1 MSVEEKKL
9 AKKLRL
15 LDAAYELFGSKGVNL
30 TAIDEVVRL
39 AGVAKGTFYLYFK
52 DKYDLLD
59 QMILIKSER
68 IFAAAME
75 TAQQKREAFS
85 LSAADTTVSFTEELL
100 RSLSVD
106 RALVSLLQRNLPSFQ
121 ALVLAGENG
130 VLKAPAERLVELF
143 ETCAETRE
151 DAKKM
156 LYIYISLLG
165 SVCCDSI
172 LTGAPYSVEA
182 LKPQLFSVIRHM
194 FSKEPTEP

>member
-1 MSVEEKKL
+1 MGVEEKKL

-30 TAIDEVVRL
+30 TAVDEVVRL

-59 QMILIKSER
+59 QSILIKSER
-68 IFAAAME
+68 IFAAAMD
-75 TAQQKREAFS
+75 TALQKQTASS
-85 LSAADTTVSFTEELL
+85 LSAADTVVMFTEELL

-130 VLKAPAERLVELF
+130 VLKEPARRLVELF

-156 LYIYISLLG
+156 LYI
-165 SVCCDSI
+165 
-172 LTGAPYSVEA
+172 
-182 LKPQLFSVIRHM
+182 
-194 FSKEPTEP
+194 